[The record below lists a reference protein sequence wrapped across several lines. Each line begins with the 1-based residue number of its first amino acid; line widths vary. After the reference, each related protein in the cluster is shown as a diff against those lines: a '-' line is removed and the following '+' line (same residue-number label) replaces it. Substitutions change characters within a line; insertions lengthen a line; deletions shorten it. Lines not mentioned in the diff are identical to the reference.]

1 MEIIY
6 HERRP
11 NFTATVK
18 SLKIGDEVT
27 FPLTEVHDPAPIRVL
42 CSKMEGT
49 FSVNKSDGG
58 LKVTRI
64 A

>member
-18 SLKIGDEVT
+18 SLKVGDEVT
-27 FPLTEVHDPAPIRVL
+27 FPLAEVHDPAPIRVL
-42 CSKMEGT
+42 CSKIEGT
-49 FSVNKSDGG
+49 FSVNKSEEG
-58 LKVTRI
+58 LRVTRT